1 MKSTGVLHHLAETRE
16 GSGPSVLDV
25 VRAAGDG
32 TSAAALAERFGI
44 SRRQV
49 YRALD
54 PLVEAGLVSN
64 EGGFRVNSAGERL
77 FDAYTSIVELLGAD
91 GVATLVTSEHR
102 LSILRTLR
110 EEPRSKRDLVESET
124 LPSRATVHRS
134 VAVLE
139 ERGWV
144 APTGDGR
151 LQLTEAGADAL
162 AEFDALL
169 VSVDETVEKAP
180 FLRNL
185 DRRVALP
192 LTALRYTDLVVER
205 GDDPFALLEASIEAA
220 DIRGVGVKH
229 VRTLVPFFSPVMSE
243 EFESLVDRETTFEVI
258 CTPRTFRQLTSP
270 RYARY
275 LAAFLLAPN
284 VEVRVHPEEFTWGL
298 GIYDETVM
306 LAGSTESSEQAAVV
320 GQTRDLTAWANETF
334 DTLWAESETPST
346 RLKRWVGSL
355 VSS

>member
-1 MKSTGVLHHLAETRE
+1 MKSTAVLNHLAETRE

-25 VRAAGDG
+25 ARAAGED
-32 TSAAALAERFGI
+32 TSTAALAERFGI

-49 YRALD
+49 YRVFD

-64 EGGFRVNSAGERL
+64 EGGFSVNSAGERL
-77 FDAYTSIVELLGAD
+77 FDTYASAVEILGAD

-139 ERGWV
+139 TRGWV
-144 APTGDGR
+144 TQTADGKLR
-151 LQLTEAGADAL
+151 LTEAGVKAL
-162 AEFDALL
+162 TEFDILV
-169 VSVDETVEKAP
+169 VSVNETVEKTP

-185 DRRVALP
+185 DGGVDLP
-192 LTALRYTDLVVER
+192 LTALRDVDLVVEC
-205 GDDPFALLEASIEAA
+205 GDDPFALLEASVEAA
-220 DIRGVGVKH
+220 DIWGDGVGH
-229 VRTLVPFFSPVMSE
+229 IRSLVPFFSPVLFE
-243 EFESLVDRETTFEVI
+243 EFKSLANRETTFEVI
-258 CTPRTFRQLTSP
+258 YTPRAFRRLTKP
-270 RYARY
+270 RYTQY
-275 LAAFLLAPN
+275 LTASLLAPD

-298 GIYDETVM
+298 GLYDETVM
-306 LAGSTESSEQAAVV
+306 LAGSTESSERAGVV
-320 GQTRDLTAWANETF
+320 GRTTDLTAWANETF
-334 DTLWAESETPST
+334 DDLWAESETPPA

-355 VSS
+355 SSS